1 MNDIREL
8 ADKQWKELLLNTSD
22 RGGSIAWFVKFS
34 QFCCKQLINSN
45 TYTYNMYWLVLYLQ
59 STMCTNGLTLIR
71 LGSVKCES
79 KSNQNRMFSTH
90 NLLPTFSLDKTAENT
105 AEGFNSENEKHK
117 SLFIL
122 LSGVIDKLKQ
132 VDTGT
137 SR

>member
-1 MNDIREL
+1 
-8 ADKQWKELLLNTSD
+8 
-22 RGGSIAWFVKFS
+22 
-34 QFCCKQLINSN
+34 
-45 TYTYNMYWLVLYLQ
+45 
-59 STMCTNGLTLIR
+59 
-71 LGSVKCES
+71 
-79 KSNQNRMFSTH
+79 MFSTH

-137 SR
+137 SRQIQRGSEGEARATKEKVLKPPWRWETKDYAHDETPETLKFSLKNNKIHSYVRFNDRKITQLKKKKN